1 MTKFILILLLSISI
15 VHSNEIDIIA
25 FDIERKMVNLDF
37 ELAYKGHKSNVLYI
51 TKYQAISIKIK
62 NNSKNIININPNYF
76 TLVSNKNRSYS
87 YSPETYIFKKKVEV
101 LPFNELSNVRLYPN
115 TETQG
120 FLIFDKTYEDEKP
133 ERLYFDNNQLS
144 REVKIEIL

>member
-1 MTKFILILLLSISI
+1 MKKVILIFILSISI
-15 VHSNEIDIIA
+15 MYSSEIEMIA
-25 FDIERKMVNLDF
+25 FDIQKKMVTLDF

-51 TKYQAISIKIK
+51 TKYQSVLIKIK

-76 TLVSNKNRSYS
+76 TLVSNKRRSYS
-87 YSPETYIFKKKVEV
+87 YSPETYIFKKKVQV
-101 LPFNELSNVRLYPN
+101 LPFNELSNVKLYPN

-133 ERLYFDNNQLS
+133 EKLYFDNNQLS
-144 REVKIEIL
+144 SEIKIEIL